1 MLIHTKVLT
10 VARLGCVIRAA
21 RIYHGF
27 TLRYVADH
35 AGVTVSRLH
44 HWEKGKAAPSFAHMQ
59 ALCAILRL
67 DPGFLFRPTR
77 DRFIDPTYALTSV
90 KAEEDTDN
98 LKIVLRTRLPHVG
111 EQARRDAFF
120 TAVGLNTDAQEREA
134 EEFRKRMG
142 PSSLMTSPT
151 RK

>member
-10 VARLGCVIRAA
+10 VARLGRVIRAA

-27 TLRYVADH
+27 TLRYVADL
-35 AGVTVSRLH
+35 AGVKVSRLH

-77 DRFIDPTYALTSV
+77 ERFIDPTYALTSV
-90 KAEEDTDN
+90 TVEEDSDD
-98 LKIVLRTRLPHVG
+98 LKIVLRTRLPHVA

-134 EEFRKRMG
+134 LEFRKRMG
-142 PSSLMTSPT
+142 GPSLAPAA